1 MEASAPQDAERDI
14 DWEAIEASPEFQELV
29 RTRRSFVLPGTIF
42 FLSWYM
48 GFILL
53 AAYAEDF
60 MSERVYQGL
69 TVGYCLALTQF
80 VMVLV
85 LGIMYLRRADK
96 VYDPLAAKAIE
107 RWTYLDHRCGASPA
121 DADGAPAS
129 PPPRARCR
137 ADDLVFAATINTTA
151 VVVFAVILAVTLGIT
166 YWASKRASST
176 AEFYAAGRG
185 ITGTQNGLA
194 ISGDYLSAASFLGIA
209 GLIYLYGF
217 DGFLYS
223 IGFLVAF
230 LTVMF
235 LLAERMRNAGKYTIA
250 DVLAFR
256 LRERPARVAA
266 AIGTLNVAAFYLIAQ
281 MVGAGVLI
289 EKLVGINFTLSVLI
303 TGTFML
309 CYVVFGGMVATTWVQ
324 IVKAVLLMIG
334 IVVMSIFVLNKV
346 GWNPIELFNRAEEAG
361 KAEESTFSLGPGTF
375 LKNPIDTVSLG
386 LALVL
391 GTAGL
396 PHILMRFFTVPNAKA
411 ARSSVVTA
419 MFIIGFFYLLT
430 TVIGFG
436 ARAILGQKGVEA
448 AGKGGNLAAPN
459 LAENLGGGAGT
470 TGGDL
475 FLAVIA
481 GVAFATILAVVAGLV
496 LSASS
501 AVAHDIWSSIIR
513 KGQNSDR
520 EEVVAAKIAALTI
533 GAVAMA
539 IAIIGGEGLNVS
551 FMVGL
556 AFAIA
561 ASANFPALLLAL
573 TWPRFNTVGAVTGVL
588 FGVVS
593 ALGLIIISPI
603 VWGGAPG
610 APDTGAF
617 TLVRPQ
623 QPRADLDP
631 ARLPRLLP
639 GDDALDRARDGAQL
653 PRAACPVRDRPGR
666 REGGGP
672 DVVAGRAVSS
682 CGRAS
687 G

>member
-1 MEASAPQDAERDI
+1 M
-14 DWEAIEASPEFQELV
+14 
-29 RTRRSFVLPGTIF
+29 T
-42 FLSWYM
+42 
-48 GFILL
+48 
-53 AAYAEDF
+53 
-60 MSERVYQGL
+60 
-69 TVGYCLALTQF
+69 
-80 VMVLV
+80 
-85 LGIMYLRRADK
+85 
-96 VYDPLAAKAIE
+96 
-107 RWTYLDHRCGASPA
+107 
-121 DADGAPAS
+121 
-129 PPPRARCR
+129 
-137 ADDLVFAATINTTA
+137 VFAATINTTA
-151 VVVFAVILAVTLGIT
+151 VVVFAIILAITLGIT

-176 AEFYAAGRG
+176 TQFYAAGRG

-289 EKLVGINFTLSVLI
+289 EKLVGIDFTLSVLI

-346 GWNPIELFNRAEEAG
+346 GFNPIELFNRAEEAG

-375 LKNPIDTVSLG
+375 LKNPTDTVSLG

-436 ARAILGQKGVEA
+436 ARAILGQEGVEA

-520 EEVVAAKIAALTI
+520 EEVMAAKVAALTI
-533 GAVAMA
+533 GAIAMA
-539 IAIIGGEGLNVS
+539 IAIVGGEGLNVS

-561 ASANFPALLLAL
+561 ASANFPALVLAL
-573 TWPRFNTVGAVTGVL
+573 TWRRFNTVGAVTGVL

-603 VWGGAPG
+603 VWGGPPG

-617 TLVRPQ
+617 TWYDLNNPGLISIPLGFVGCILGTLLSTERETERSFHELHVRSETGLGAE
-623 QPRADLDP
+623 RAV
-631 ARLPRLLP
+631 AR
-639 GDDALDRARDGAQL
+639 GT
-653 PRAACPVRDRPGR
+653 
-666 REGGGP
+666 
-672 DVVAGRAVSS
+672 VAG
-682 CGRAS
+682 
-687 G
+687 